1 MWPCWFNSSQM
12 AVLLR
17 SMSLQGWWPFFL
29 CFQQEQVTQVAGPCY
44 HHGENLCLPS
54 LFIWSRKNS
63 LRTALALGFLFWQK
77 STANFNCTVLRSI
90 VTESNRM
97 NYKNVMNIFFLFH
110 TQSKNNKLKQIH
122 QEYVTVTRT
131 MKRSMTRLVC
141 LITIC
146 GRSHM
151 CCHRDW
157 FRDTAGC
164 SGLRAGTLTC
174 LSCLPTCL
182 WPGSLEH

>member
-97 NYKNVMNIFFLFH
+97 NYKNVMNIFFFYFTH
-110 TQSKNNKLKQIH
+110 KVKTINWNRFTKSMWQSPEQWKDQWP
-122 QEYVTVTRT
+122 
-131 MKRSMTRLVC
+131 
-141 LITIC
+141 
-146 GRSHM
+146 
-151 CCHRDW
+151 DW
-157 FRDTAGC
+157 FVWSQSVEGPICA
-164 SGLRAGTLTC
+164 AIGTD
-174 LSCLPTCL
+174 
-182 WPGSLEH
+182 LEILQDVLV